1 MTVGKA
7 IYYLL
12 NNSTDLEAVVGTRIF
27 PEVAEQDSALPFVMY
42 SVISNEPSDTHSG
55 PSLLDV
61 AQVDVIAYNTSY
73 SGCIDMGVY
82 VRAALDRV
90 TGTYNGVNVQSC
102 QYNSEVI
109 DFDEYKRAYVITQS
123 YDVRI
128 SRTEFE
134 IAQGTPVTGA
144 QLGDLSDVTITDPLE
159 RDALVYDPETAEWIN
174 GIPTDIPVINST
186 GNTHYAGSPL
196 RAVGV
201 QGDKV
206 QAALW
211 TPNQDPKLFIGL
223 ASADIAPGAT
233 GYCRQIGIVHHL
245 DTSTFEIGD
254 ILYPLASTLQIGI
267 KRLGTT
273 PPDHP
278 LARVACAIVLRKHA
292 NTGRVFVRTW
302 QPAHAFNDISEVNIA
317 TTPGD
322 GQALTFDSSTGTW
335 NAGNTVPRGAYDLAD
350 VFDYSVGTLSGG
362 SVLVWDAI
370 NGYWFPQPKL
380 SFLPGASAYYLG
392 QYDIEAGNGRIAAS
406 TASVTVERYLT
417 IQGDG
422 EGESISAQS
431 DTPSAGN
438 KIVRKIWYKA
448 NSFEQSDVDTW
459 TLVHTFADDTAYSA
473 TEATFE
479 ALLNAQTYGTPPFTL
494 AQSWENV
501 PAFAGLL
508 DTYPGAAAAYSL
520 RLLDADYSGSAI
532 NVRRASDNAVQDIG
546 FNANGDLDTSALATF
561 CAGTDGYVVRWYD
574 QSGNANDAVQAT
586 TSAQPKVYDS
596 VTGVVTDNARPSFD
610 FDGSNDH
617 LTTGAIPE
625 LDSDVQSSFCVASAG
640 TTAAGLSIL
649 WRSAYTSGTPVN
661 NLEMTGAFRSTA
673 SIGFHARDASGT
685 YKGVTNAA
693 TTNQFLV
700 STNWNAS
707 DVVSANLDGASF
719 TTNNTA
725 GATATPT
732 GHALTRIGATSASPS
747 SYWIGKIQEVI
758 IYPSDQSANR
768 TGIES
773 NINTYY
779 SIY

>member
-1 MTVGKA
+1 MNVGKA

-12 NNSTDLEAVVGTRIF
+12 SNAQSVTDIAGTRIY
-27 PEVAEQDSALPFVMY
+27 PELAEQEAVAPYAVYQIVSVNPDDTNDGPAVIDEVVVDILCVAESY
-42 SVISNEPSDTHSG
+42 NEAADLAT
-55 PSLLDV
+55 
-61 AQVDVIAYNTSY
+61 A
-73 SGCIDMGVY
+73 
-82 VRAALDRV
+82 VRASLDRV
-90 TGTYNGVNVQSC
+90 RGTYNGVNVESI
-102 QYNSEVI
+102 QYDSTDSDVQDSPRRYEQTVTLTVRVFRDAAQIATGQNI
-109 DFDEYKRAYVITQS
+109 D
-123 YDVRI
+123 
-128 SRTEFE
+128 
-134 IAQGTPVTGA
+134 
-144 QLGDLSDVTITDPLE
+144 QLTLGRLYDVTITDPLE

-278 LARVACAIVLRKHA
+278 LARVACAIVLRKHE

-322 GQALTFDSSTGTW
+322 GQALTFDSATGTW
-335 NAGNTVPRGAYDLAD
+335 SPGNTVPRGAYDLAD

-370 NGYWFPQPKL
+370 NGYWFPQPKI

-431 DTPSAGN
+431 DTPSSGN

-494 AQSWENV
+494 AQSWEEAA
-501 PAFAGLL
+501 AFTGLL

-546 FNANGDLDTSALATF
+546 FDANGDLDTSALATF
-561 CAGTDGYVVRWYD
+561 CAGTDGFVVRWYD

-586 TSAQPKVYDS
+586 TSAQPKIYDAA
-596 VTGVVTDNARPSFD
+596 TGVELENSVEALTFTGTQVLQMVSNLGYTGTNPRTTFLVVKKSASGNPYRVFDSLIGGAGERYRHTTDW
-610 FDGSNDH
+610 G
-617 LTTGAIPE
+617 IE
-625 LDSDVQSSFCVASAG
+625 
-640 TTAAGLSIL
+640 
-649 WRSAYTSGTPVN
+649 VN
-661 NLEMTGAFRSTA
+661 NGFRVWS
-673 SIGFHARDASGT
+673 DASFVQRLLT
-685 YKGVTNAA
+685 LTFP
-693 TTNQFLV
+693 T
-700 STNWNAS
+700 
-707 DVVSANLDGASF
+707 
-719 TTNNTA
+719 
-725 GATATPT
+725 GATAVEEHTMHINGSLATPGGT
-732 GHALTRIGATSASPS
+732 NTEPMNTLDAQYLIGSGYIGTIQALIF
-747 SYWIGKIQEVI
+747 
-758 IYPSDQSANR
+758 YPSDQSANR

-773 NINTYY
+773 NINDYY
-779 SIY
+779 TIY